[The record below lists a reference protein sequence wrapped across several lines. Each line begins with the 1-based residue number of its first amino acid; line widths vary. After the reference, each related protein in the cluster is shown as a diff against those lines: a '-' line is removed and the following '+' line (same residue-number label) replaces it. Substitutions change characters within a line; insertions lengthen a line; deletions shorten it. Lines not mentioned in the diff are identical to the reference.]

1 MAFRLGSTSRL
12 DERCFS
18 MQQLKVMPLSLVMLS
33 IYPKMYPIHEL
44 SDEVHWALLISE
56 LFLAT
61 YLLFL
66 DITRQ
71 IKVAKW
77 RL

>member
-1 MAFRLGSTSRL
+1 MLHFQMAFRLGSTSRL

-44 SDEVHWALLISE
+44 SDEVRLVFIFSYFFVAPLSCIS
-56 LFLAT
+56 
-61 YLLFL
+61 
-66 DITRQ
+66 R
-71 IKVAKW
+71 V
-77 RL
+77 